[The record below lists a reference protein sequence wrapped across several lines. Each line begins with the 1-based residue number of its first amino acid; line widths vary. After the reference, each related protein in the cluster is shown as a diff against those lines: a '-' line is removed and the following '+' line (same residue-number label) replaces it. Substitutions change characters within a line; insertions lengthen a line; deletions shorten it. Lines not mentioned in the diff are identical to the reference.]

1 MKFCPICKKDYNDD
15 EPLCPSCGGT
25 LLNGSYSDSV
35 VLFESEHEEI
45 ILKLFNFLR
54 ENNFSSVQYYSD
66 STSGSFY
73 LTCSAA
79 EEEDCAHSLS
89 DFASDNPGHT
99 LSDAEQTHLE
109 ESVSSMLQDFLPDD
123 NASTFVHAAD
133 KYSDMMSSASSLLI
147 VGILGFVFIVLV
159 YFKIIPLDMSILFYI
174 FSSIM
179 FAAFIIAGIVSFF
192 KAGKIKSTISS
203 ENQLLTRIKDY
214 LRNDYQPV
222 VIDSSVSEEESYYIR
237 TDDMKARIASV
248 FPEADALLT
257 DSVIEEVYSE
267 LYPSETES

>member
-1 MKFCPICKKDYNDD
+1 MPTHFP
-15 EPLCPSCGGT
+15 
-25 LLNGSYSDSV
+25 
-35 VLFESEHEEI
+35 
-45 ILKLFNFLR
+45 
-54 ENNFSSVQYYSD
+54 
-66 STSGSFY
+66 
-73 LTCSAA
+73 
-79 EEEDCAHSLS
+79 

-109 ESVSSMLQDFLPDD
+109 ESVSSMVQDFLPDD

-203 ENQLLTRIKDY
+203 EDQLLTRIKDY

-222 VIDSSVSEEESYYIR
+222 TTDSSVSEEESYYIR

>member
-1 MKFCPICKKDYNDD
+1 M
-15 EPLCPSCGGT
+15 
-25 LLNGSYSDSV
+25 V
-35 VLFESEHEEI
+35 
-45 ILKLFNFLR
+45 
-54 ENNFSSVQYYSD
+54 
-66 STSGSFY
+66 
-73 LTCSAA
+73 
-79 EEEDCAHSLS
+79 
-89 DFASDNPGHT
+89 
-99 LSDAEQTHLE
+99 
-109 ESVSSMLQDFLPDD
+109 QDFLPDD